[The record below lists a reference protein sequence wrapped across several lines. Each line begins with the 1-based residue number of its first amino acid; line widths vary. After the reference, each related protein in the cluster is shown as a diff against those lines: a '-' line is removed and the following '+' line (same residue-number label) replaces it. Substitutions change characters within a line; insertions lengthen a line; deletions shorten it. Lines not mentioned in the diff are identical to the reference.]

1 MNSIQTFV
9 IIALVGI
16 LISLDFQTYDVG
28 SYSYTIN
35 TQTIA
40 IIISIALSAAIIVHT
55 IRQKGNDQWI
65 WKNSYNTSFHDDEI
79 ENYDL
84 IFVSEKILSKV

>member
-40 IIISIALSAAIIVHT
+40 IIVSIAVSTAIIVHAN
-55 IRQKGNDQWI
+55 RQNG
-65 WKNSYNTSFHDDEI
+65 KNQ
-79 ENYDL
+79 
-84 IFVSEKILSKV
+84 

>member
-9 IIALVGI
+9 IIGLVGF

-40 IIISIALSAAIIVHT
+40 IIVSIALSTASIIHA
-55 IRQKGNDQWI
+55 IRQNG
-65 WKNSYNTSFHDDEI
+65 KNQ
-79 ENYDL
+79 
-84 IFVSEKILSKV
+84 

>member
-28 SYSYTIN
+28 SYSYTIK

-40 IIISIALSAAIIVHT
+40 IIVSIALSTASIIHA
-55 IRQKGNDQWI
+55 IRQNG
-65 WKNSYNTSFHDDEI
+65 KNQ
-79 ENYDL
+79 
-84 IFVSEKILSKV
+84 

>member
-16 LISLDFQTYDVG
+16 LISLDFHVYDVG

-40 IIISIALSAAIIVHT
+40 IIVSIALSTASIIHA
-55 IRQKGNDQWI
+55 IRQNG
-65 WKNSYNTSFHDDEI
+65 KNQ
-79 ENYDL
+79 
-84 IFVSEKILSKV
+84 

>member
-9 IIALVGI
+9 IIGLVGI

-40 IIISIALSAAIIVHT
+40 IIVSIALSTASIIHA
-55 IRQKGNDQWI
+55 IRQNG
-65 WKNSYNTSFHDDEI
+65 KNQ
-79 ENYDL
+79 
-84 IFVSEKILSKV
+84 

>member
-1 MNSIQTFV
+1 MNSIQTFI

-40 IIISIALSAAIIVHT
+40 IIVSIALSTASIIHT
-55 IRQKGNDQWI
+55 IRQNG
-65 WKNSYNTSFHDDEI
+65 KNQ
-79 ENYDL
+79 
-84 IFVSEKILSKV
+84 

>member
-9 IIALVGI
+9 IIALAGI

-40 IIISIALSAAIIVHT
+40 IIVSIALSSAIIVHT
-55 IRQKGNDQWI
+55 IRQKGNDQ
-65 WKNSYNTSFHDDEI
+65 
-79 ENYDL
+79 
-84 IFVSEKILSKV
+84 